1 MTTVSQNALN
11 PITYEIVR
19 NRLIAVSE
27 EMRIAMQ
34 SVSGSPTVTEASD
47 FFTGLF
53 LPDGTFATMG
63 FQVTMEAPPVSDMIK
78 HLLTK
83 GTVSINPGDMFIGN
97 DPYIG
102 ALHQNDVQ
110 MTGPIFYKGD
120 FIAWASVMAHETD
133 VGGMDFASW
142 SPAAREIF
150 QEGMRIP
157 AVKIVDGGE
166 VREDVLEFILAASR
180 LPGALGLDIRAFIA
194 TINVASDRLTD
205 LIDRY
210 GIETVKAT
218 MKRMIDVSEIRTRER
233 LRELPDGEIH
243 ATDFLEH
250 DGHQNRLYK
259 IDLRMT
265 KKGDALRLDFSGS
278 SPQAPGFINATRSG
292 LRGGVAGA
300 LIPTLGF
307 DIPWNE
313 GMMRPVEIVAP
324 DGLICTAQHPAP
336 VGSATVEAVWV
347 ITNVVSLALNKLLAC
362 SPRYMHRTQAVSNG
376 TMATFNMGGMNQ
388 FGERFGMHLLDPQAG
403 GFGAYGFK
411 DGIDA
416 GGPLCVPMPRI
427 ADVEG
432 NEQVFPLLYLYR
444 RLGRDTGGSGR
455 YRGGRGAEMAVTLGG
470 IDEAEILIM
479 THGLEVPN
487 SVGLFGGW
495 PGATVRQRFGSRALN
510 EGRYPSSQLAEDPEQ
525 IGGAWQELGPKPG
538 LMPMTKEDVFAVLW
552 QGGGG
557 WGDPLD
563 RDPEAVWSDLQS
575 RVISPN
581 VARSVYG
588 VICTEQGVDLEGTN
602 ALQRQIRQERIGK
615 MPVDNENEQ
624 DASTRIALGP
634 SLRLIKTEQGW
645 QMRTYAGYVL
655 AQGTT
660 AWRAGAIARPLKIE
674 DYPGQIRL
682 HEDLAMTAFYCPAS
696 GTLLAVDVHEKGVDP
711 SNDVL
716 LDLKSLE
723 LLQIEAEL
731 NVVVPDSGVVTPT
744 S

>member
-1 MTTVSQNALN
+1 MTRISQNTLN
-11 PITYEIVR
+11 PVTYEIVR

-78 HLLTK
+78 HILTK
-83 GTVSINPGDMFIGN
+83 DTVSINAGDMFIGN

-110 MTGPIFYKGD
+110 MTGPIFYKD
-120 FIAWASVMAHETD
+120 QIIAWASVMAHETD

-142 SPAAREIF
+142 SPKAREVF

-157 AVKIVDGGE
+157 TVKIVDGGE

-194 TINVASDRLTD
+194 TINVAGYRLAD
-205 LIDRY
+205 LIERY
-210 GIETVKAT
+210 GIETVNAT

-233 LRELPDGEIH
+233 LLELPDGEIH

-250 DGHQNRLYK
+250 DGHQNQLYK
-259 IDLRMT
+259 IDLHMT
-265 KKGDALRLDFSGS
+265 KKADTLRLDFSGS
-278 SPQAPGFINATRSG
+278 SSQAPGFINATRSG
-292 LRGGVAGA
+292 LRGGVAGS

-324 DGLICTAQHPAP
+324 DGLICTAQHPSP
-336 VGSATVEAVWV
+336 VGSATVETVWV
-347 ITNVVSLALNKLLAC
+347 ITNVVSNALNKLLAC
-362 SPRYMHRTQAVSNG
+362 SLKYSHRAQAVSNG

-403 GFGAYGFK
+403 GFGAYASK

-432 NEQVFPLLYLYR
+432 NEQVSPLLYLYR
-444 RLGRDTGGSGR
+444 RLGRDTGGAGR

-470 IDEAEILIM
+470 IDNAEILVM

-495 PGATVRQRFGSRALN
+495 PGATVRQRFGSRVLD
-510 EGRYPSSQLAEDPEQ
+510 EGRYPLHQLAEDPEQ
-525 IGGAWQELGPKPG
+525 IGGTWQELGPKPG
-538 LMPMTKEDVFAVLW
+538 LMPMTKEDVFAVSW

-557 WGDPLD
+557 WGDPLE
-563 RDPEAVWSDLQS
+563 RDPIAVWSDLQND
-575 RVISPN
+575 VISTE

-588 VICTEQGVDLEGTN
+588 VIGAEQGVDLEKTN
-602 ALQRQIRQERIGK
+602 ALRRQIRQERIGK
-615 MPVDNENEQ
+615 APVDDGNKL
-624 DASTRIALGP
+624 DVSAGIALGP
-634 SLRLIKTEQGW
+634 SLYLIKEEQGW
-645 QMRTYAGYVL
+645 QVQTRAGYVL
-655 AQGTT
+655 AHSTT
-660 AWRAGAIARPLKIE
+660 AWRAGAIAKPVKIE
-674 DYPGQIRL
+674 DYPGHIRMHKNL
-682 HEDLAMTAFYCPAS
+682 VMTAFYCPAS
-696 GTLLAVDVHEKGVDP
+696 GTLLAVDVHEKSTGPID
-711 SNDVL
+711 DML
-716 LDLKSLE
+716 LDLES
-723 LLQIEAEL
+723 IEKL
-731 NVVVPDSGVVTPT
+731 RIG
-744 S
+744 

>member
-1 MTTVSQNALN
+1 MTGVSQDIFN
-11 PITYEIVR
+11 PVTYEIVR
-19 NRLIAVSE
+19 NRLIAISE

-78 HLLTK
+78 HVLTK
-83 GTVSINPGDMFIGN
+83 GTVSIKPGDMFIGN

-110 MTGPIFYKGD
+110 MTGPIFYED
-120 FIAWASVMAHETD
+120 QIIAWASVMAHETD

-142 SPAAREIF
+142 SPKAREIF

-166 VREDVLEFILAASR
+166 VREDVLEFILTASR
-180 LPGALGLDIRAFIA
+180 LPGSLGLDIRAFIA
-194 TINVASDRLTD
+194 TINVAGDRLTT
-205 LIDRY
+205 LIERY
-210 GIETVKAT
+210 GIETVKTT

-233 LRELPDGEIH
+233 LLELPDGEIYV
-243 ATDFLEH
+243 TDFLEH
-250 DGHQNRLYK
+250 DGHQNKLYK
-259 IDLRMT
+259 IDLHVT

-278 SPQAPGFINATRSG
+278 SPQAPGFINASRSG

-313 GMMRPVEIVAP
+313 GMVRPVEIVAP
-324 DGLICTAQHPAP
+324 DGLICTAQHPSP
-336 VGSATVEAVWV
+336 VGSATVETVWV
-347 ITNVVSLALNKLLAC
+347 ITNVVSTALNRLLAC
-362 SPRYMHRTQAVSNG
+362 SPKYGHRAQAVSNG
-376 TMATFNMGGMNQ
+376 TMATFNMGGVNQ

-403 GFGAYGFK
+403 GFGAYASK
-411 DGIDA
+411 DGIDG

-432 NEQVFPLLYLYR
+432 NEQVSPLLYLYR
-444 RLGRDTGGSGR
+444 RLGRDTGGAGR
-455 YRGGRGAEMAVTLGG
+455 YQGGRGAEMAVTLGG
-470 IDEAEILIM
+470 IDAAEILVM

-487 SVGLFGGW
+487 SVGVFGGW
-495 PGATVRQRFGSRALN
+495 PGATVRQRFGSRVL
-510 EGRYPSSQLAEDPEQ
+510 EGGRYPSHQLAEDPEQ
-525 IGGAWQELGPKPG
+525 ISGTWQELGPKPG

-557 WGDPLD
+557 WGDPIE
-563 RDPEAVWSDLQS
+563 RDPAAVWADLQNG
-575 RVISPN
+575 VISSE
-581 VARSVYG
+581 VAWSIYG
-588 VICTEQGVDLEGTN
+588 VVGIEQDVNLEGTN
-602 ALQRQIRQERIGK
+602 TLRRQIRQERIGK
-615 MPVDNENEQ
+615 APIDDRDEQ
-624 DASTRIALGP
+624 GVPAGIALGP
-634 SLRLIKTEQGW
+634 SLYLVKAEQGW
-645 QMRTYAGYVL
+645 QVQTSVGYVL
-655 AQGTT
+655 AHDTT
-660 AWRAGAIARPLKIE
+660 AWRAGAIAKPVKIG

-696 GTLLAVDVHEKGVDP
+696 GTLLAVDVHEKSTGPVD
-711 SNDVL
+711 DML
-716 LDLKSLE
+716 LDLDSLE
-723 LLQIEAEL
+723 KLQIGDL
-731 NVVVPDSGVVTPT
+731 
-744 S
+744 